1 MAKVCFVRQGKDMH
15 GFLPAPSV
23 SFTACL
29 VCVWCGEGGLLL
41 FPYQEEDTSKYA
53 QILQKTQG
61 FTPYILNV
69 ERAFCLKQKDLLP
82 WKSLQKSTLLVLKP
96 FRADHLKT
104 EKNN

>member
-1 MAKVCFVRQGKDMH
+1 MAKVCFVRQGKDMVF
-15 GFLPAPSV
+15 FLLQVFLSM
-23 SFTACL
+23 L
-29 VCVWCGEGGLLL
+29 VLCVFGGGGGGLLL